1 MLSWEP
7 LFKAMIHMYLQNY
20 ANVFSASSFATS
32 CGPHHNIVFPNT
44 THRRCLYV
52 CGKILFDVFSLD
64 HYGVIRHMVHCPTQ
78 PVLMTCGEDCRIKF
92 WGYSSS

>member
-7 LFKAMIHMYLQNY
+7 LFKAMINYVQNY
-20 ANVFSASSFATS
+20 ATKFSANSFATS
-32 CGPHHNIVFPNT
+32 CSPHHNMVFPQHNT
-44 THRRCLYV
+44 QEV
-52 CGKILFDVFSLD
+52 FICGKLLFEVFSLD